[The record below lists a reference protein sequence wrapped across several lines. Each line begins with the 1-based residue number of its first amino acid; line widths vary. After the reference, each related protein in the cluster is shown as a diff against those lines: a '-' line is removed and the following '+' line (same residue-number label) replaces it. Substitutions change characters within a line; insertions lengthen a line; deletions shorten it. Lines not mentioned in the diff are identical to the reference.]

1 MERASARYYNL
12 RMPRTARGTA
22 NSGHATDHAPH
33 LSDAERADLLAS
45 LAASRAEYAAGRYHV
60 LKPGM
65 LRKEFEA
72 ILEGD
77 PSDEELN
84 VLLGV
89 VRPESP

>member
-1 MERASARYYNL
+1 
-12 RMPRTARGTA
+12 MPRTAPGPA
-22 NSGHATDHAPH
+22 NRDHTTGDASH

-60 LKPGM
+60 LKSGM

-72 ILEGD
+72 ILEGN